1 MNFQKRRILI
11 TGGSDGIG
19 AELARQL
26 AREGAKLHL
35 VGRRAEALER
45 VAAEA
50 RSTGAAAVSV
60 SQADLGDAAQN
71 RRALNEA
78 LAALGGLDIL
88 VHNAGISGHALL
100 EQVTDL
106 DWYEQ
111 MLRVNVLACVWMT
124 HAALPAMKQSGG
136 QLVAVS
142 SLAGLT
148 GVPGRI
154 AYCTSK
160 FAQTGFFEALRV
172 ELAPAGIAVTTIYP
186 GVVATAIRQRGFGPD
201 GQPLGFSSL
210 DEAGAMSV
218 EECVRQMLPVIAGR
232 RRELV
237 MTAKGRLARWLKLIA
252 PGLVDHLARKA
263 LSQEAPG
270 R

>member
-1 MNFQKRRILI
+1 MSFRDRRILI

-35 VGRRAEALER
+35 VGRRADALAQVAEEAHR
-45 VAAEA
+45 A
-50 RSTGAAAVSV
+50 GAVAVSV
-60 SQADLGDAAQN
+60 SRADLGELPEN
-71 RRALNEA
+71 RRALDEG
-78 LAALGGLDIL
+78 LAALGGLDVL
-88 VHNAGISGHALL
+88 VLNAGISGHALL
-100 EQVTDL
+100 EQVSDL
-106 DWYEQ
+106 AWYEQ
-111 MLRVNVLACVWMT
+111 MLRVNVLAGIWMT
-124 HAALPAMKQSGG
+124 HAALPALKASGG
-136 QLVAVS
+136 QVVAVS

-148 GVPGRI
+148 GVPGRT

-160 FAQTGFFEALRV
+160 FGQTGFFEALRV

-210 DEAGAMSV
+210 DEAGAMPV

-263 LSQEAPG
+263 LSKEAPG

>member
-1 MNFQKRRILI
+1 MTFRDRRILI

-26 AREGAKLHL
+26 AREGARLHL
-35 VGRRAEALER
+35 VGRRADALAG

-50 RSTGAAAVSV
+50 RAAGAAGVSI
-60 SQADLGDAAQN
+60 SAADLGDPAAN
-71 RRALNEA
+71 RRALDEG
-78 LAALGGLDIL
+78 LAALGGLDVL

-111 MLRVNVLACVWMT
+111 MFRVNVLACVWMT
-124 HAALPAMKQSGG
+124 HAALPALKASRG

-148 GVPGRI
+148 GVPGRT
-154 AYCTSK
+154 AYCASK
-160 FAQTGFFEALRV
+160 FGQTGFFEALRV

-201 GQPLGFSSL
+201 GKPLGFSSL

-237 MTAKGRLARWLKLIA
+237 MTPKGRLARWLKLIA

-270 R
+270 H

>member
-1 MNFQKRRILI
+1 MSFRNRRFLI

-26 AREGAKLHL
+26 ARQGARLHL
-35 VGRRAEALER
+35 VGRRSDALDG

-50 RSTGAAAVSV
+50 RSAGAASVTVSV
-60 SQADLGDAAQN
+60 ADLGDATAN
-71 RRALNEA
+71 RRALAEG
-78 LAALGGLDIL
+78 LAALGGLDVL
-88 VHNAGISGHALL
+88 VLNAGISGHALL

-111 MLRVNVLACVWMT
+111 MFRVNVLACVWMT
-124 HAALPAMKQSGG
+124 HAALPALKSSGG
-136 QLVAVS
+136 QVVAVS

-148 GVPGRI
+148 GVPGRT
-154 AYCTSK
+154 AYCASK
-160 FAQTGFFEALRV
+160 FGQTGFFEALRV
-172 ELAPAGIAVTTIYP
+172 ELAPTGIAVTTIYP

-201 GQPLGFSSL
+201 GKPLGYSSL
-210 DEAGAMSV
+210 DDSAAMPV
-218 EECVRQMLPVIAGR
+218 EECVRQMLPVIAAR

-237 MTAKGRLARWLKLIA
+237 MTGKGRLARWLKLIA

-263 LSQEAPG
+263 LAKDAPG
-270 R
+270 H